1 MIKVMIVDD
10 SAVAR
15 SVLQEALL
23 TAPDMRV
30 IGVAP
35 DPLFA
40 LPKMEREWPDVII
53 TDIEMPRM
61 DGLTFVRHVMEQ
73 RPTPIVVCSSLTE
86 AGSATA
92 FEALDAGAISIIT
105 KPTLHV
111 SDFLRA
117 RSDDVIAAVRAAACA
132 NTQRT
137 RLKTAPRTTDLPQQ
151 RKVPAATAMSAT
163 TDRLIA
169 IGISTG
175 GTQALEYVL
184 SQLPMDN
191 VGLAIVQH
199 MPPEFTRQFADRLN
213 KICAIEVS
221 EAKDGDR
228 ILPGRALIAPG
239 GHHMRVKRSGAQYRV
254 EIFDA
259 PPVSRHR
266 PSVDVL
272 FRSVASAAGRN
283 ALGIIMTG
291 MGDDGAR
298 GLREM
303 FDAGAQTVAQDEASS
318 VVYGM
323 PREAV
328 KHGAVQTVASIDDIT
343 RIICRYH

>member
-61 DGLTFVRHVMEQ
+61 DGLTFVRQIMEQ
-73 RPTPIVVCSSLTE
+73 RPTPFVVCSSLTD
-86 AGSATA
+86 AGSSTA
-92 FEALDAGAISIIT
+92 FEALDAGAVSIIT

-117 RSDDVIAAVRAAACA
+117 RSDDVIAAVRAAAHA

-137 RLKTAPRTTDLPQQ
+137 RLKAAPRPQGLL
-151 RKVPAATAMSAT
+151 KVKRPAETAMST
-163 TDRLIA
+163 TSDRLIA

-184 SQLPMDN
+184 SQLPADN
-191 VGLAIVQH
+191 VGLAVVQH
-199 MPPEFTRQFADRLN
+199 MPPEFTRQFAERLN
-213 KICAIEVS
+213 KICAIDVS

-254 EIFDA
+254 EIFDG

-272 FRSVASAAGRN
+272 FRSVAAAAGRN

-298 GLREM
+298 GLRDM

-328 KHGAVQTVASIDDIT
+328 KHGAVKTIASLDDIT
-343 RIICRYH
+343 RIICRYE

>member
-61 DGLTFVRHVMEQ
+61 DGLTFVRQVMEQ
-73 RPTPIVVCSSLTE
+73 RPTPFVVCSSLTDE
-86 AGSATA
+86 GSTTA
-92 FEALDAGAISIIT
+92 FEALDAGAVSIIT

-117 RSDDVIAAVRAAACA
+117 RSDDVIAAVRAAANA

-137 RLKTAPRTTDLPQQ
+137 RLKAAPRPQALV
-151 RKVPAATAMSAT
+151 KVKRPATAMSTT

-184 SQLPMDN
+184 SQLPADN

-213 KICAIEVS
+213 RICAIEVN
-221 EAKDGDR
+221 EARDGDR

-239 GHHMRVKRSGAQYRV
+239 GRHMRVKRSGAQYRV

-272 FRSVASAAGRN
+272 FRSVAAAAGRN

-328 KHGAVQTVASIDDIT
+328 KHGAVQTIAGIDDIT
-343 RIICRYH
+343 RIICRYE

>member
-23 TAPDMRV
+23 TAPDMAV

-40 LPKMEREWPDVII
+40 LPKMQREWPDVII

-61 DGLTFVRHVMEQ
+61 DGLAFVRQIMEQ

-86 AGSATA
+86 EGSSTA
-92 FEALDAGAISIIT
+92 FEALDAGAVSIIT
-105 KPTLHV
+105 KPTLQV
-111 SDFLRA
+111 ADFLRA
-117 RSDDVIAAVRAAACA
+117 RSDDVINAVRAAASA
-132 NTQRT
+132 NTRSI
-137 RLKTAPRTTDLPQQ
+137 RLKTAPRIAAPPQ
-151 RKVPAATAMSAT
+151 KPLASAAMSAT
-163 TDRLIA
+163 TDRIIA

-184 SQLPMDN
+184 SQLPADN
-191 VGLAIVQH
+191 AGLAIVQH

-213 KICAIEVS
+213 RVCAIEIS

-239 GHHMRVKRSGAQYRV
+239 GRHMRVKRCGAQYRV

-272 FRSVASAAGRN
+272 FRSVAAAAGRN

-303 FDAGAQTVAQDEASS
+303 LDAGARTVAQDEETS

-328 KHGAVQTVASIDDIT
+328 RHGAAQTIASIDEIT
-343 RIICRYH
+343 RIISRYH